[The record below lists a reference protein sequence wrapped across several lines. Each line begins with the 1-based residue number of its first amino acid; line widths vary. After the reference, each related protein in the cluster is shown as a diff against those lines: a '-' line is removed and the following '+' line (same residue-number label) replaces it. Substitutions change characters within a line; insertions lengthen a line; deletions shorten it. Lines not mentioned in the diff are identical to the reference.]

1 MDRDNLEI
9 CVRRASIAD
18 LDTVTAFNQAMALE
32 TEGKSL
38 DPNTLEAGVRSALE
52 NAALG
57 FYLLAERAGQVVG
70 QLLITTE
77 WSDWRNGYF
86 WWIQSV
92 YVDQNHRRQGVYR
105 TLYQHVV
112 AEAQKANNVCGIR
125 LYVERDN
132 SIAKET
138 YNNLGMTHSHYD
150 MYEVEFS

>member
-1 MDRDNLEI
+1 MDRDKLDI

-38 DPNTLEAGVRSALE
+38 DSNTLEGGVRSALE